1 MGIETDQFHPL
12 LNLLESGVSVTLT
25 KQIDFIKDLYCR
37 YVDDEVTALSAQLTY
52 YLILAFFPF
61 LIFLVTIIN
70 YTPLTSDQV
79 VNDLISI
86 LPSDTRRIVLD
97 ILSEILTTKSQT
109 LLSIGMI
116 ATIWAASNGI
126 MAIIRGL
133 NKAYDAEETRPF
145 WKVRGMSIIFTLAII
160 VMIILSF
167 GSLIFGEWIGTQ
179 LFIYLNYPDG
189 FAPVW
194 NIIKLIMPIVLGF
207 LIFMFMYVAFPN
219 RRINYKAV
227 IPGALFAAF
236 GWIIISFLFSI
247 YINNFGNYSKVY
259 GSIGGVIVL
268 LIWLYFS
275 SIIMIVGGEINAAL
289 QFIREGREKDHSKKF

>member
-1 MGIETDQFHPL
+1 M
-12 LNLLESGVSVTLT
+12 
-25 KQIDFIKDLYCR
+25 KDLYCR
-37 YVDDEVTALSAQLTY
+37 YVDDEVTALGAQLTY

-61 LIFLVTIIN
+61 LIFLVAIIN

-79 VNDLISI
+79 LNDLISI
-86 LPSDTRRIVLD
+86 LPSDTRRIVME

-109 LLSIGMI
+109 LLSIGMV

-133 NKAYDAEETRPF
+133 NKAYDAEETRSF
-145 WKVRGMSIIFTLAII
+145 WKIRGMSIIFTIAII

-167 GSLIFGEWIGTQ
+167 GSLIFGEWIGMQ
-179 LFIYLNYPDG
+179 LFRYLNYPDG
-189 FAPVW
+189 FEPVW
-194 NIIKLIMPIVLGF
+194 NIIKLIMPVVLGL

-219 RRINYKAV
+219 RHLSYKAV

-268 LIWLYFS
+268 LIWLYIS

-289 QFIREGREKDHSKKF
+289 QFIREGREKDRCKKF